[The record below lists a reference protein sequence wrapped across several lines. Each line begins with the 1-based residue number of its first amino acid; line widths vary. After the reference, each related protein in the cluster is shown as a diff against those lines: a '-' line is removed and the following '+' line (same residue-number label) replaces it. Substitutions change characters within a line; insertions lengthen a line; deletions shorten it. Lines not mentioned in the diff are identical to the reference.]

1 MKLSG
6 LSNLGMNAAAPK
18 ASDRRSSSS
27 EKGGSSFEDA
37 LGLKNEAKSEKPQAK
52 VEPKPEGKQEA
63 PRQES
68 PKQNAQKQDAAKRD
82 PSNQNVRQ
90 EKTEVSARE
99 VNPAKSEPVAKPV
112 QANAQDEAG
121 VQQSAIG
128 DTMPAAPTG
137 PSLNSP
143 VQDKV
148 LNQNDNLLAASLLKQ
163 PGAKNP
169 DDGVDSLTRRVVW
182 NDFLRKMKEDLDV
195 DAADVLE
202 AFATLSDEQL
212 AQPPQDTV
220 NAVVANLGLDGS
232 QAALARKY
240 FNELVNKTKSKSM
253 GEELATSG
261 KQINLTLM
269 SQREMQRKAL
279 DRGLEK
285 MNQNFFMKNQ
295 PVQNQQIP
303 NQVVQPQNDQNDEM
317 MVLGPNGLVPAAGLS
332 QMLTHPATA
341 ASQAPVETPV
351 PSAQMAA
358 LEQMNALKPQAKPAA
373 QEKNTLDEMVRQFL
387 SPQAKVETLRAGET
401 QAQSMA
407 AIPAAAPAAS
417 SAATA
422 HAAAAAAQVAPGAI
436 SIDGL
441 RAILGDAGRSQ
452 DGDDETSDQSQDISY
467 MNQLGIQDHGKGAAV
482 KGAEFQGEMAKVGA
496 PQPMTVP
503 ELVDKAQIL
512 VHDGG
517 GEMKVTMSP
526 DGLGEVAMRV
536 SVNEGKVQVQMVT
549 ESDEAKRMIERHV
562 SELKGSL
569 SQNNLHIESIKVDTA
584 TNLGKQLEQQYH
596 DAQRQMA
603 HQTLEQFRQDQQGW
617 RRSFFEVPTAKQYKS
632 QSDALRDV
640 AAPGTVSASARK
652 SNAKRRLDLVA

>member
-27 EKGGSSFEDA
+27 EKGSSSFEDA
-37 LGLKNEAKSEKPQAK
+37 LGLKNEAKPEKPQAK
-52 VEPKPEGKQEA
+52 AELKPKAEGKQEA
-63 PRQES
+63 P
-68 PKQNAQKQDAAKRD
+68 KQDATKRD
-82 PSNQNVRQ
+82 SSNQDVRQ

-99 VNPAKSEPVAKPV
+99 VKSVKSEPAVKAV
-112 QANAQDEAG
+112 GVNAQDEAV

-128 DTMPAAPTG
+128 DAIPAAPTG
-137 PSLNSP
+137 PSLNGP

-163 PGAKNP
+163 PGVKSQ

-285 MNQNFFMKNQ
+285 MSQNFFMKNQ

-303 NQVVQPQNDQNDEM
+303 NQVVQPQNDQNDDM
-317 MVLGPNGLVPAAGLS
+317 MVLGPNGLVPAASLS
-332 QMLTHPATA
+332 QMLTQPATA
-341 ASQAPVETPV
+341 GSQAPVQAPV

-358 LEQMNALKPQAKPAA
+358 LEQMNNLKPQAKPAA

-401 QAQSMA
+401 QAQPMA
-407 AIPAAAPAAS
+407 AIPATAPAVA

-422 HAAAAAAQVAPGAI
+422 PTAAAATQVAPGAI

-467 MNQLGIQDHGKGAAV
+467 MNQLGIQDHGKGGAV

-617 RRSFFEVPTAKQYKS
+617 RRSFFEVPTAKQYKG
-632 QSDALRDV
+632 QSDALRDIG
-640 AAPGTVSASARK
+640 APGTVSASARK